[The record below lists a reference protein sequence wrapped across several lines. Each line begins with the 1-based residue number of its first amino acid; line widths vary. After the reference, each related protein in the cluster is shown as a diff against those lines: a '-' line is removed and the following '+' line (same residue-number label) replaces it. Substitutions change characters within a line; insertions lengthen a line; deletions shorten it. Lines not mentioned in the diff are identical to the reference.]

1 MDKKIKDST
10 KRLGQYGVQIKDKDG
25 NLKDLWQENSFGFWL
40 YQLTGLV
47 VKIPYLTGHYTKNY
61 VSPNTVVNT
70 GLAELAKL
78 SIDTGTPT
86 AFSYIAT
93 GTDNTAVTAS
103 DTSLGAEIID
113 SGLSRAQGTKS
124 TVTTNVTDDTAQL
137 VKSFN
142 VTGTKAI
149 KELGVFNAAST
160 GTMLSRAVITTKNVE
175 NGDTIQFTF
184 QLINS

>member
-1 MDKKIKDST
+1 MNITNTTKK
-10 KRLGQYGVQIKDKDG
+10 LGQYRVQIKDKDG

-40 YQLTGLV
+40 YELT
-47 VKIPYLTGHYTKNY
+47 PYLTGHYTKNY
-61 VSPNTVVNT
+61 VSPNTVVNA

-86 AFSYIAT
+86 AFSYIAV
-93 GTDNTAVTAS
+93 GTDNTAVMAT
-103 DTSLGAEIID
+103 DTSLGAEITD

-124 TVTTNVTDDTAQL
+124 TVTKNVTDDTSQL
-137 VKSFN
+137 VNSFN

-149 KELGVFNAAST
+149 TELGVFNAAST